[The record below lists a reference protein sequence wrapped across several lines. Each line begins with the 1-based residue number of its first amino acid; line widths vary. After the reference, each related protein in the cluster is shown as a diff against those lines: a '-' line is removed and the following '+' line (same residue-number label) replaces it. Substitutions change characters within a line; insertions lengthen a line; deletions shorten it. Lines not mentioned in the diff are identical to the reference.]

1 MKRHMPL
8 MTMNG
13 KQRFVR
19 LHDSSVCFR
28 SVRKRLAQCTFQDDE
43 RIATL
48 EQQLVEAQLVA
59 DDSDRKYDEVK

>member
-1 MKRHMPL
+1 MY
-8 MTMNG
+8 
-13 KQRFVR
+13 
-19 LHDSSVCFR
+19 SSVCFR